1 MPETIRRWSEEDIS
15 KLKSLAGKMPVGQ
28 IAAKLSRTEG
38 AVMVE
43 ASKLKLSLR
52 VDRTRP
58 QQPQPAS

>member
-1 MPETIRRWSEEDIS
+1 MPESNRRWSEEDIS

-28 IAAKLSRTEG
+28 IAAKLGRTEG

-52 VDRTRP
+52 FHRT
-58 QQPQPAS
+58 QQPQPASP

>member
-1 MPETIRRWSEEDIS
+1 MPESHRRWSEDEIS
-15 KLKSLAGKMPVGQ
+15 TLKSLAGKMPVGQ

-43 ASKLKLSLR
+43 ASKLRLSLR
-52 VDRTRP
+52 LQRTHV